1 MHYLLFNIN
10 TENCLGQ
17 MSQPEI
23 ISVCSEQVP
32 QTTISQTSSAL
43 SIDDILM
50 FALAGTLGISLII
63 IAVLILVICVLVK
76 KKKSKYVNQNYFVL
90 FCEFKITMIFLVIL
104 FM

>member
-1 MHYLLFNIN
+1 
-10 TENCLGQ
+10 

-32 QTTISQTSSAL
+32 QTTISLTSSAL
-43 SIDDILM
+43 SFDDILM

-63 IAVLILVICVLVK
+63 IAVLLLVICVLVK
-76 KKKSKYVNQNYFVL
+76 KKKSKYVNQSYLVL
-90 FCEFKITMIFLVIL
+90 ICEFKITMIFLVIL